1 MLDDFAPPVKGIIKA
16 LDAGIKL
23 TKRVSRSASHGPEN
37 YLYISEL
44 AEELQRNMEKSRQAI
59 ADAYRDAVGSC
70 GEDFAKALMED
81 ESIQNRLKE
90 VRIDLRDQID
100 ECQDFDENLGSFQP
114 SAFTTVRHQS
124 KRCRTECTFIFNN
137 LRDRIDQTDR
147 HDFRMEDKSPPLS
160 PVHIPIMEQIPRRKP
175 IPGPS
180 NSTTPPS
187 LGLPFQFNRQI
198 IENKVLASEAPKRS
212 PKKDNPWTLSGPY
225 FDVGPNTPPRGLS
238 PEPSYQ
244 ESLQPTPPSKYG
256 YESPPTK
263 QILIAKELVYQRLN
277 ANEEFLERRRQSR
290 MSFHDELRKSVFSI
304 EENRASE
311 SFSDGSMLT
320 SPWSSYSSTSSP
332 IERHSSRGSGYDDLI
347 GRKRSQG
354 QTSQG
359 GSSRNGSL
367 RDRDATPASSST
379 TKPEN
384 EVFSPA
390 SLKPPTPI
398 SATPMSPGISEYQPS
413 ESGTSMWMKSPVS
426 PPMSDIHE
434 QSSWDRLAS
443 TTATPIVTTPLAATL
458 QVPIFGTGVEEG
470 LEAVPVIESGLEVAS
485 SQDPEPVPIQA
496 PNPIVENRSQSQ
508 LAMHRATPSMK
519 SIDCPMRHDSSF
531 YKFDGFCPGA
541 KAMIRGETGFKVVK
555 RPSGHYS
562 ATLSA
567 RCIKCAYEVG
577 WNDVEKDRLLDRSGI
592 YSNTGIRW
600 RQRFISKCHLK
611 TTSIDDAIYGC
622 IFCIEDH
629 RTVEDHDATIFF
641 SVTSLFRHLAR
652 HPRPLPQVTGI
663 TTVYGIQPPS
673 VLDFDIQFTIHEP
686 KLSTYCMSEIASKVA
701 SRPSAHATITHHPK
715 PTAKTFRDPDGQP
728 TMHFAD
734 GAKIVGI
741 TFPERFSG
749 NWCIGYHDGERGSFP
764 ANTISLLSP
773 PRDEVKM
780 NPQSSLQAVAKWDWK
795 PKDKE
800 EGWLKFSR
808 GERIYN
814 VGYAWQD
821 QWCWSGCTAKG
832 KWGLFPSSFVEDLM
846 STDSSS
852 GNAKASKILGTDIE
866 KKERG
871 GLGAAFGFSG
881 SKGRMVSFP
890 LSRNRSSRGPQ
901 SPVQKEGDRERSG
914 SSLSGFMG
922 YGGHRRTASVRSNGS
937 EASSPSSPLA
947 GVQPGLEVAGGEGSL
962 GLGGNGNGGR
972 DSGMGNASGSG
983 SGNRNRGGSGSGGA
997 AGSSWLRSPSYTY
1010 PWISTEI
1017 GYWIIGLLVIGYS
1030 LLDGT
1035 LGMDGCAGERKD
1047 WFGMVWSGLVWSGLD
1062 LDLDWG

>member
-1 MLDDFAPPVKGIIKA
+1 MSDDFAAPVKGIIKA

-23 TKRVSRSASHGPEN
+23 TKRVSTAANHGPEN
-37 YLYISEL
+37 LKYISEL
-44 AEELQRNMEKSRQAI
+44 AQNLQRDLEKSSQAI
-59 ADAYRDAVGSC
+59 SDAYRDAVGSC

-81 ESIQNRLKE
+81 ASIQNRLKE
-90 VRIDLRDQID
+90 VRIDIRDHID
-100 ECQDFDENLGSFQP
+100 ECQDFDENLESFQL
-114 SAFTTVRHQS
+114 SAFTNVKQQS

-137 LRDRIDQTDR
+137 LRDRIDQADR
-147 HDFRMEDKSPPLS
+147 HHFRMEDKSPPLS
-160 PVHIPIMEQIPRRKP
+160 PVHIPIMERTPRRKP
-175 IPGPS
+175 VTGPS
-180 NSTTPPS
+180 NPITSPS
-187 LGLPFQFNRQI
+187 SGLPPQVNRQI
-198 IENKVLASEAPKRS
+198 IDNKVPVSEPPQRS
-212 PKKDNPWTLSGPY
+212 PKKENPWSLSGPY
-225 FDVGPNTPPRGLS
+225 FDVGPKTPPRGQS

-244 ESLQPTPPSKYG
+244 ESLQATPPPKYG
-256 YESPPTK
+256 YETPPSK
-263 QILIAKELVYQRLN
+263 QILIAKEVVCQRIN
-277 ANEEFLERRRQSR
+277 VNEEFLERRRQSPN
-290 MSFHDELRKSVFSI
+290 EIRKSVSSI

-311 SFSDGSMLT
+311 TFSDGSMLT
-320 SPWSSYSSTSSP
+320 SPWSSYSSASSP

-367 RDRDATPASSST
+367 RDRDGTLASSST

-384 EVFSPA
+384 EYFTPA

-398 SATPMSPGISEYQPS
+398 SVTSPGISEYQPS
-413 ESGTSMWMKSPVS
+413 ESGTSLWMKSPVS
-426 PPMSDIHE
+426 PPMSEVHDPA
-434 QSSWDRLAS
+434 SWGRLAP
-443 TTATPIVTTPLAATL
+443 TTTTTTPATNPTSTLSLATTL
-458 QVPIFGTGVEEG
+458 QVPGFGSGVEEG
-470 LEAVPVIESGLEVAS
+470 LEVVPVIESGLEVVPT
-485 SQDPEPVPIQA
+485 QGPEPVPIQP
-496 PNPIVENRSQSQ
+496 PNPIPENRSQSQ

-611 TTSIDDAIYGC
+611 TTSIDDPIYGC

-629 RTVEDHDATIFF
+629 RTVEDHDATVFF

-663 TTVYGIQPPS
+663 TTVYGVQPPS
-673 VLDFDIQFTIHEP
+673 VLDFDIQFTVHEP
-686 KLSTYCMSEIASKVA
+686 KLSTYCMFEIASKVA

-715 PTAKTFRDPDGQP
+715 PTAKTFRDPDGQQ

-734 GAKIVGI
+734 GAKIVGV
-741 TFPERFSG
+741 TFPERFGG

-764 ANTISLLSP
+764 ANTITLLP
-773 PRDEVKM
+773 PSRDEVKM
-780 NPQSSLQAVAKWDWK
+780 NPQSTLQAVSKWDWK

-800 EGWLKFSR
+800 EGWLKFSK

-832 KWGLFPSSFVEDLM
+832 KWGLFPSSFVENLM

-866 KKERG
+866 KKEKG
-871 GLGAAFGFSG
+871 GVGRRVWILGREIQDGGVSAEQESKREG
-881 SKGRMVSFP
+881 SA
-890 LSRNRSSRGPQ
+890 
-901 SPVQKEGDRERSG
+901 E
-914 SSLSGFMG
+914 
-922 YGGHRRTASVRSNGS
+922 
-937 EASSPSSPLA
+937 
-947 GVQPGLEVAGGEGSL
+947 PGTPAGGREGE
-962 GLGGNGNGGR
+962 GTQWEF
-972 DSGMGNASGSG
+972 AE
-983 SGNRNRGGSGSGGA
+983 
-997 AGSSWLRSPSYTY
+997 W
-1010 PWISTEI
+1010 
-1017 GYWIIGLLVIGYS
+1017 V
-1030 LLDGT
+1030 DGVWT
-1035 LGMDGCAGERKD
+1035 SADGERPER
-1047 WFGMVWSGLVWSGLD
+1047 WERGEHAQ
-1062 LDLDWG
+1062 